1 MANVEEKAV
10 ILLHAL
16 GRDVAESVMERLSPK
31 RQTSLRQRL
40 EELDDSQISARRQ
53 RELLDEFERFFRF
66 VLKQSQAQAQSQPQ
80 LKLHSPEEEDAEAD
94 EQEAARQQ
102 SRRRDREKHFE
113 EFVPTEN
120 PFADLEDLSE
130 FQVASALDGEQART
144 IAIVLSNISPERT
157 AEILSLLPENQR
169 EQVIRE
175 LSAEHHMPQA
185 LLERI
190 AAAIVGRAVKLPPE
204 PPKRFDRIQR
214 IVNVLRAL
222 EKDQQQKLLRAIEEE
237 DPDTA
242 SQILERLYVFEDIT
256 SLDDQVVQQILLN
269 VESGTMATA
278 LYEADEEL
286 REKVF
291 KNLSRRAREALME
304 ELEFQGRISS
314 TRLEQARQIVVQA
327 IAKASQEAG

>member
-1 MANVEEKAV
+1 MAKVEDKAV
-10 ILLHAL
+10 MILHVL
-16 GRDVAESVMERLSPK
+16 GKDVAESVMERLPPE
-31 RQTSLRQRL
+31 RQTDLRRR
-40 EELDDSQISARRQ
+40 LDDLSDVRIPARRQ

-66 VLKQSQAQAQSQPQ
+66 VLKQSKPR
-80 LKLHSPEEEDAEAD
+80 LKVHSPEETEGD
-94 EQEAARQQ
+94 EQEGSTQR
-102 SRRRDREKHFE
+102 SRRQAREEQAE

-120 PFADLEDLSE
+120 PFADLEDLSV
-130 FQVASALDGEQART
+130 FQVASALEGEQART
-144 IAIVLSNISPERT
+144 IAIVLGNISPERT
-157 AEILSLLPENQR
+157 AEILSLLPEDRR

-175 LSAEHHMPQA
+175 LSAEHHMPPA

-222 EKDQQQKLLRAIEEE
+222 DKDQQRQMLRAIEE
-237 DPDTA
+237 DDADTA

-256 SLDDQVVQQILLN
+256 TLDDPVVQQILLN

-278 LYEADEEL
+278 LYEADEEI
-286 REKVF
+286 RQKVF
-291 KNLSRRAREALME
+291 SNLSRRAREALQE
-304 ELEFQGRISS
+304 ELEFQGRVSS
-314 TRLEQARQIVVQA
+314 TQLEQARQIVVQA

>member
-1 MANVEEKAV
+1 M
-10 ILLHAL
+10 
-16 GRDVAESVMERLSPK
+16 
-31 RQTSLRQRL
+31 
-40 EELDDSQISARRQ
+40 
-53 RELLDEFERFFRF
+53 
-66 VLKQSQAQAQSQPQ
+66 
-80 LKLHSPEEEDAEAD
+80 
-94 EQEAARQQ
+94 
-102 SRRRDREKHFE
+102 
-113 EFVPTEN
+113 
-120 PFADLEDLSE
+120 
-130 FQVASALDGEQART
+130 
-144 IAIVLSNISPERT
+144 
-157 AEILSLLPENQR
+157 
-169 EQVIRE
+169 
-175 LSAEHHMPQA
+175 
-185 LLERI
+185 
-190 AAAIVGRAVKLPPE
+190 
-204 PPKRFDRIQR
+204 
-214 IVNVLRAL
+214 LRAL